1 MIERT
6 KKVGTLLI
14 KLAKP
19 LVKNYVPRKY
29 IFLIDLFLSFLA
41 AQCAFFLVFST
52 EGVYPIFTTS
62 IGIWIM
68 LGVQGCCFLL
78 FKSYSGLVRYSS
90 FRDAIKQL
98 RVTSVSVISLLLI
111 NRIYFWL
118 TGEKLILDAGIIVF
132 GFIAFSFLFFFRV
145 VIKKTYQVMN
155 RSKKRK
161 TAYILGIDRED
172 IAMAEGI
179 ISENDN
185 SFKVIGFICNHSKS
199 HQTRIF
205 NLPIYNIEQLEKS
218 STLAD
223 AVIVSDANLQKLREN
238 DSPILGKLLDLQ
250 LKIYKLPKL
259 QDWQGQ
265 SGYGNLQAIKIEDL
279 LQRSPIQLDR
289 EKLRGLYHNKTIL
302 VTGAAGSIGS
312 EIVRQL
318 IPFSPKRILLLDQ
331 AETPLHELV
340 VELDK
345 NYEESQGLC
354 YEKIICNV
362 RRKKRL
368 RQLFEEFQPEIVFH
382 GAAYKHVPM
391 MESNPIEALSV
402 NFQGT
407 RNVADLAL
415 EFKIERF
422 VFVSTDKA
430 VNPTNIMGA
439 SKRSAELY
447 IQSLALQQNHYT
459 TFITTRFGNVL
470 GSNGSVIPHFKKQI
484 AENGPVTV
492 THPEITRYFMTI
504 DEACQL
510 VLEAGAMG
518 NGGEIYV
525 FDMGSPIKIIDLA
538 QHMIRLTGLVPYKD
552 IQIEFTGLRPGE
564 KLYEELLAD
573 KESTLPTHHEKIMI
587 AQATHNFDAS
597 KKALLTKLLDSV
609 KRYEAETA
617 ICTLKELVPE
627 FKPADLAQQLESKK
641 YS

>member
-1 MIERT
+1 M
-6 KKVGTLLI
+6 
-14 KLAKP
+14 
-19 LVKNYVPRKY
+19 
-29 IFLIDLFLSFLA
+29 
-41 AQCAFFLVFST
+41 
-52 EGVYPIFTTS
+52 
-62 IGIWIM
+62 
-68 LGVQGCCFLL
+68 
-78 FKSYSGLVRYSS
+78 
-90 FRDAIKQL
+90 
-98 RVTSVSVISLLLI
+98 VSVFSLLLI
-111 NRIYFWL
+111 NRIYFWIS
-118 TGEKLILDAGIIVF
+118 GEKLIAEAGIVIF

-155 RSKKRK
+155 RKEQRQ
-161 TAYILGIDRED
+161 TAYILGIERED

-179 ISENDN
+179 ISENASN
-185 SFKVIGFICNHSKS
+185 YKVIGFICNDAKS

-205 NLPIYNIEQLEKS
+205 NLPIYNTQQLQKS
-218 STLAD
+218 STIGD
-223 AVIVSDANLQKLREN
+223 AVIVSDSRLQYLREHRPQLL
-238 DSPILGKLLDLQ
+238 SKLLDLQ
-250 LKIYKLPKL
+250 LKIYKLPNL
-259 QDWQGQ
+259 EDWEGQ
-265 SGYGNLQAIKIEDL
+265 NSAANLQAIKIEDL

-289 EKLRGLYHNKTIL
+289 NKLHDRYHNKTIL

-318 IPFSPKRILLLDQ
+318 IPFTPKSILLLDQ

-345 NYEESQGLC
+345 EHPQLR

-362 RRKKRL
+362 RSKKRL
-368 RQLFEEFQPEIVFH
+368 RQVFNHFQPQVVFH

-391 MESNPIEALSV
+391 MESNPLEALSV

-415 EFKIERF
+415 EFSIERF

-447 IQSLALQQNHYT
+447 IQSLVHSKQHQT
-459 TFITTRFGNVL
+459 SFITTRFGNVL

-484 AENGPVTV
+484 AQGGPLTV

-538 QHMIRLTGLVPYKD
+538 KHMIRLSGLVPNKD
-552 IQIEFTGLRPGE
+552 IAIEFSGLRPGE

-587 AQATHNFDAS
+587 AQATHNFNTTQIV
-597 KKALLTKLLDSV
+597 LLSNLLKSV
-609 KRYEAETA
+609 KTYEAKDA
-617 ICTLKELVPE
+617 VLSLKKLVPE
-627 FKPADLAQQLESKK
+627 FQPADLATQLANSNTPSDKK
-641 YS
+641 TKRVS